1 MKYFRFLFIGILFGF
16 IMTKG
21 EVVSWFRMQEM
32 FRFDG
37 FHMYGV
43 MGTAVI
49 VTAIGIFLMKK
60 FNVRSVDNT
69 TLDFKVMSLQWKRL
83 ILGGTIFGL
92 GWAMTGACPGPLYV
106 LVGHGQWIVL
116 VIIAAALLG
125 TLTYGALRNK
135 LPH

>member
-1 MKYFRFLFIGILFGF
+1 MKYLRFLFIGILFGI

-43 MGTAVI
+43 IGTAVI
-49 VTAIGIFLMKK
+49 VTAIWIFLVKK
-60 FNVRSVDNT
+60 FNARSIDNT
-69 TLDFKVMSLQWKRL
+69 PLKFKIMSLQWTRL
-83 ILGGTIFGL
+83 LLGGIIFGL

-106 LVGHGQWIVL
+106 LAGHGHLIIL
-116 VIIAAALLG
+116 VVIAAALLG
-125 TLTYGALRNK
+125 TLTYGVLRDK